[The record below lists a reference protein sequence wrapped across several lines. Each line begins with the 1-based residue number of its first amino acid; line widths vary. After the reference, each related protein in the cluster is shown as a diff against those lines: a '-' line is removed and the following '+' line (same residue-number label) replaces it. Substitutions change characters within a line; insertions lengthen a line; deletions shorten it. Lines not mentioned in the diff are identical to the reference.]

1 MNHVKSN
8 RWKQSCVVFFTKYF
22 RVISVFLLHPMKL
35 TFTFA
40 IEHKISKN
48 NDSFVTRIF
57 DCFIFFLPFSMTYI
71 HCCSSF
77 VRVFPGILKVDTKG
91 WRSERRET
99 GISCTSTR
107 VLIPRTSV
115 PLTDSGWT
123 GVVPRSKRRRKPP
136 ASQRQRAKCRLHHAK
151 AIGSL
156 I

>member
-8 RWKQSCVVFFTKYF
+8 RWKQSCVVYF

-35 TFTFA
+35 TFRFA

-57 DCFIFFLPFSMTYI
+57 NCFIFFPFSMTYA

-115 PLTDSGWT
+115 PLMDSGWT